1 MKVNMSALFF
11 IVSPDNRDSSFDP
24 CCSVLALPLTKL
36 LDPRN
41 YLVHNINDRLWN
53 NRIVLYWSSQGNQ
66 LNNRTWFDATLV
78 KRFNDCNREVT
89 IHRPNVSTLLSSVFI
104 RGGNS
109 SSGVEARNEGTREK
123 CRNVGSMN
131 CNFLIT
137 IIKSLN
143 QNSIKPCLIIMFVS
157 VKCYWREHFLTP
169 IIREVNL
176 SQELSW
182 KYLPV

>member
-1 MKVNMSALFF
+1 M
-11 IVSPDNRDSSFDP
+11 DN
-24 CCSVLALPLTKL
+24 
-36 LDPRN
+36 
-41 YLVHNINDRLWN
+41 
-53 NRIVLYWSSQGNQ
+53 Q
-66 LNNRTWFDATLV
+66 TWFDATLV
-78 KRFNDCNREVT
+78 KRFNDCNREVS
-89 IHRPNVSTLLSSVFI
+89 IHSPNVSTLLSSVFI

-109 SSGVEARNEGTREK
+109 SSGVEARNEGTRQK

-157 VKCYWREHFLTP
+157 VKCYSREHFLTP
-169 IIREVNL
+169 IIREVNF

-182 KYLPV
+182 KYLPVYACCKFPDFPDRIDNSIQLQTLLYYRDPNKVNLVNGFLCIVSSSCLTKVLLCYRLV